1 MCRIW
6 LAAFWPG
13 PMPACPSVPLNR
25 FQKACMHSDKD
36 LDARNLNCPLPI
48 LRCKKALNELG
59 AEQVLKITA
68 TDPGS
73 KKDFDAFC
81 RQTGHTLLDT
91 QEAEGVF
98 TFWIRKRNA

>member
-6 LAAFWPG
+6 LAAFWLG
-13 PMPACPSVPLNR
+13 PMPACPSALLNR

-48 LRCKKALNELG
+48 LRCKKALNELT

-81 RQTGHTLLDT
+81 RQTGHTLLDM

-98 TFWIRKRNA
+98 TFWIRKRSA